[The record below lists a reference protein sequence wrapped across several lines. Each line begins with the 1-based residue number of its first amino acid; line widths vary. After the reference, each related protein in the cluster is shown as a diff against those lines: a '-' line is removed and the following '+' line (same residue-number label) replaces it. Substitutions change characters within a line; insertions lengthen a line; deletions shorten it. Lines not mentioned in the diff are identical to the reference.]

1 MLTFQIARPRLQSAL
16 TVNLKYT
23 KNKSGLWDFLVLK
36 KLRLQ
41 DNLVKIEI
49 VRCNWLLKKNKIV
62 TPVNYTNTLEDN
74 INSLYFPAF

>member
-49 VRCNWLLKKNKIV
+49 VRCNWLLKKKQDC
-62 TPVNYTNTLEDN
+62 NTSE
-74 INSLYFPAF
+74 LYKYFGRQYQ